1 MTTSTVVDLNKKRT
15 ENLEK
20 TMVELILSVIS
31 NLKEVFEVTGLYH
44 YDVVS
49 KVTETLL
56 DDGIL
61 SNYPIGILCTPFA
74 NDRITTNFQTNYHEG
89 SVPVAF
95 IRVVDRSGLTTGQD
109 IYKIQDDEISL
120 VIEEII
126 NDPKYSDL
134 VYVEIF
140 KRLMLALSN
149 QEVVCFSNPTTE
161 RNMDGEITVFSFDV
175 LIHNQLNTVSVYPG
189 HFIR

>member
-15 ENLEK
+15 ERLEK
-20 TMVELILSVIS
+20 TMVELFHSVIG
-31 NLKEVFEVTGLYH
+31 NLKEVFEITGLYH
-44 YDVVS
+44 YDVMS

-74 NDRITTNFQTNYHEG
+74 NDRITTNFQTNYHED
-89 SVPVAF
+89 SVPVTF
-95 IRVVDRSGLTTGQD
+95 IRVVDKSGLKDEQD

-120 VIEEII
+120 VVEEII

-134 VYVEIF
+134 IYVEVF

-149 QEVVCFSNPTTE
+149 HEVVCFSNPTTE
-161 RNMDGEITVFSFDV
+161 RNVDGEITAFSFDV

>member
-15 ENLEK
+15 EKLEK
-20 TMVELILSVIS
+20 TMVELFLSVIS

-61 SNYPIGILCTPFA
+61 SNYPIGILCTPFG
-74 NDRITTNFQTNYHEG
+74 NDRVTTNFQTSHHEG

-95 IRVVDRSGLTTGQD
+95 IRVVDKSGLTTGQD
-109 IYKIQDDEISL
+109 IYRIQDDEISL
-120 VIEEII
+120 LVEEIT

-134 VYVEIF
+134 IYVEVF
-140 KRLMLALSN
+140 KRLMLELSN

-161 RNMDGEITVFSFDV
+161 RNTDGEITVFSFDV

>member
-15 ENLEK
+15 EKLEK
-20 TMVELILSVIS
+20 TMVELFLSVIS

-74 NDRITTNFQTNYHEG
+74 NDRITTNFQTSHHEG

-95 IRVVDRSGLTTGQD
+95 IRVVDKSGLTTGQD
-109 IYKIQDDEISL
+109 IYRIQDDEISL
-120 VIEEII
+120 LVEEIT

-134 VYVEIF
+134 IYVEVF
-140 KRLMLALSN
+140 KRLMLELSN

-161 RNMDGEITVFSFDV
+161 RNTDGEITVFSFDV

>member
-15 ENLEK
+15 ERLEK
-20 TMVELILSVIS
+20 TMIESVLSVIS
-31 NLKEVFEVTGLYH
+31 NLKEVFEITGLYH
-44 YDVVS
+44 YDVMS

-61 SNYPIGILCTPFA
+61 SNYPVDILCTPFA
-74 NDRITTNFQTNYHEG
+74 NDRIITNFQTNHHED
-89 SVPVAF
+89 SVPVTF
-95 IRVVDRSGLTTGQD
+95 IRVVDKSGLRDGQN

-120 VIEEII
+120 VVEEII

-134 VYVEIF
+134 VYVEVF
-140 KRLMLALSN
+140 KRLMLALN
-149 QEVVCFSNPTTE
+149 NHEVVCFSNPTTE
-161 RNMDGEITVFSFDV
+161 RNVDGEITAFSFDV

>member
-1 MTTSTVVDLNKKRT
+1 MTTSTIVDLKKKKT
-15 ENLEK
+15 EKLEK
-20 TMVELILSVIS
+20 TMIELFLSVIS
-31 NLKEVFEVTGLYH
+31 DLKEVFEVTGLYH
-44 YDVVS
+44 YDVIS
-49 KVTETLL
+49 KITETLL

-95 IRVVDRSGLTTGQD
+95 IRVVDKSGLTTEQD

-120 VIEEII
+120 VVEEII

-134 VYVEIF
+134 IYVEVF

-149 QEVVCFSNPTTE
+149 HEVVCFSNPTTE
-161 RNMDGEITVFSFDV
+161 RNVDGEITAFSFDV

>member
-134 VYVEIF
+134 IYVEVF
-140 KRLMLALSN
+140 KRLMLELSN

-161 RNMDGEITVFSFDV
+161 RNTDGEITVFSFDV

>member
-15 ENLEK
+15 ERLEK
-20 TMVELILSVIS
+20 TMIELFLSVIS

-49 KVTETLL
+49 KITETLL

-61 SNYPIGILCTPFA
+61 TNYPIGILCTPFA

-95 IRVVDRSGLTTGQD
+95 IRVVDKSGLTTGQD

-120 VIEEII
+120 VVEEII

-134 VYVEIF
+134 VYVEVF
-140 KRLMLALSN
+140 KQLLLALRN

-161 RNMDGEITVFSFDV
+161 RNVDGEITVFSFDV

-189 HFIR
+189 NFIR

>member
-15 ENLEK
+15 EKLEK
-20 TMVELILSVIS
+20 TMVELFLSVIS

-74 NDRITTNFQTNYHEG
+74 NDRITTNFQTGYHEG

-95 IRVVDRSGLTTGQD
+95 IRVVDKSGLTTGQD
-109 IYKIQDDEISL
+109 IYRIQDDEISL
-120 VIEEII
+120 LVEEIT

-134 VYVEIF
+134 IYVEVF
-140 KRLMLALSN
+140 KRLMLELSN

-161 RNMDGEITVFSFDV
+161 RNTDGEITVFSFDV

>member
-1 MTTSTVVDLNKKRT
+1 MATSTVVDLNKKRT
-15 ENLEK
+15 EKLEK
-20 TMVELILSVIS
+20 TMIELFLSVIS

>member
-1 MTTSTVVDLNKKRT
+1 MTTSAVVDLNKKRT
-15 ENLEK
+15 ERLEK
-20 TMVELILSVIS
+20 TMVELFLSVIS

-44 YDVVS
+44 YDVIS

-95 IRVVDRSGLTTGQD
+95 IRVVDKSGFTTGQD

-120 VIEEII
+120 VVEEII

-134 VYVEIF
+134 IYVEVF

-149 QEVVCFSNPTTE
+149 HEVVCFSNPTTE
-161 RNMDGEITVFSFDV
+161 RNVDGEITAFSFDV

-189 HFIR
+189 NFIR

>member
-1 MTTSTVVDLNKKRT
+1 MTTSAVVDLNKKRT
-15 ENLEK
+15 ERLEK
-20 TMVELILSVIS
+20 TMVELFLSVIS

-44 YDVVS
+44 YDVIS

-74 NDRITTNFQTNYHEG
+74 NDRITTNFQTNYYEG

-95 IRVVDRSGLTTGQD
+95 IRVVDKSGRKGGQN
-109 IYKIQDDEISL
+109 IYKAQDDEISL
-120 VIEEII
+120 VVKEII
-126 NDPKYSDL
+126 NDPRYSNL
-134 VYVEIF
+134 VYVEVF
-140 KRLMLALSN
+140 KRLLRTLSKN
-149 QEVVCFSNPTTE
+149 EVVCYSNPTTE
-161 RNMDGEITVFSFDV
+161 RDSDGEITAFSFDV

-189 HFIR
+189 NFIR

>member
-15 ENLEK
+15 EKLEK